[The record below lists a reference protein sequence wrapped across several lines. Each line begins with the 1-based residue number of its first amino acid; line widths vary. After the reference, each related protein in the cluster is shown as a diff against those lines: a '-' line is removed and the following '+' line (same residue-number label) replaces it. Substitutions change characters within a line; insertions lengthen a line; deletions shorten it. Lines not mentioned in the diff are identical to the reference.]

1 MKLEPEL
8 AEILVDIEVSS
19 QRYRTILQFF
29 HPHIYMLIIGALVN
43 LRAQV
48 GYVRVLITLQSSS
61 YVGTGAGLTK
71 IMKAAS
77 ADLYWC
83 VFNPVHP
90 YIRMHIFYSTL
101 NKFPMALTRRI
112 CLKIKSFWSLWS
124 FSVFS

>member
-1 MKLEPEL
+1 MKLKPEL

-19 QRYRTILQFF
+19 QLYRTILQFF

-77 ADLYWC
+77 ADLY
-83 VFNPVHP
+83 
-90 YIRMHIFYSTL
+90 
-101 NKFPMALTRRI
+101 
-112 CLKIKSFWSLWS
+112 
-124 FSVFS
+124 

>member
-19 QRYRTILQFF
+19 QLYRTILQFL
-29 HPHIYMLIIGALVN
+29 HPRIYMLIIGALVN

-77 ADLYWC
+77 ADLY
-83 VFNPVHP
+83 
-90 YIRMHIFYSTL
+90 
-101 NKFPMALTRRI
+101 
-112 CLKIKSFWSLWS
+112 
-124 FSVFS
+124 